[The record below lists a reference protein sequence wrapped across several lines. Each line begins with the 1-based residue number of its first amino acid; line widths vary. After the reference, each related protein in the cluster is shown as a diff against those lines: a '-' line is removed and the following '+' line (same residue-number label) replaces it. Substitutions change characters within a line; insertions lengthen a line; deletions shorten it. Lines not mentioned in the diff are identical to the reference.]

1 MALSSAQ
8 WIRRVKPA
16 VFLVCLVPALLLLR
30 DAFTPGGLGVNPIE
44 TITHRTGDWALR
56 FLLISL
62 AVTPVRW
69 LTGWQPL
76 IRFRRMWGLF
86 AFFYACLHLSTY
98 VVFDHFFSVTAII
111 DDVIERKYVTAG
123 MFGFLLLLPLAVTS
137 TQGWIRRLGRRW
149 TTLHRLAYVAA
160 AAGVVHFLWLVKIS
174 IFEPMIYGVI
184 LAVLLGARVAKRYGS
199 AALGVARGSTSG
211 T

>member
-1 MALSSAQ
+1 MAPSSRN

-16 VFLVCLVPALLLLR
+16 VFLICLVPAFWLLR
-30 DAFTPGGLGVNPIE
+30 DAFTPGSLGVNPIE

-62 AVTPVRW
+62 AVTPIRW
-69 LTGWQPL
+69 LTGWQPV

-86 AFFYACLHLSTY
+86 AFFYACLHFSTY
-98 VVFDHFFSVTAII
+98 MVFDHFFNLQSII
-111 DDVIERKYVTAG
+111 EDVAERKYVTAG
-123 MFGFLLLLPLAVTS
+123 MFGFLTLIPLAVTS

-149 TTLHRLAYVAA
+149 TMLHRLAYVAA

-174 IFEPMIYGVI
+174 IFEPMIYAVI
-184 LAVLLGARVAKRYGS
+184 LVVLLGTRVAKRYRV
-199 AALGVARGSTSG
+199 AALFSARS
-211 T
+211 

>member
-1 MALSSAQ
+1 MTLSSAQ
-8 WIRRVKPA
+8 WIRRIKPA

-30 DAFTPGGLGVNPIE
+30 DAFTAGGLGVNPIE

-69 LTGWQPL
+69 LTGWQSV

-86 AFFYACLHLSTY
+86 AFFYACLHFSTY
-98 VVFDHFFSVTAII
+98 MVFDHFFNLRSII
-111 DDVIERKYVTAG
+111 EDVVERKYVTAG
-123 MFGFLLLLPLAVTS
+123 MFGFLMLIPLAVTS
-137 TQGWIRRLGRRW
+137 TRGWIRRLGRRW
-149 TTLHRLAYVAA
+149 AMLHRLAYVAA
-160 AAGVVHFLWLVKIS
+160 VAGVVHFLWLVKIS
-174 IFEPMIYGVI
+174 IFEPMIYGVL

-199 AALGVARGSTSG
+199 AVAFSARS
-211 T
+211 

>member
-1 MALSSAQ
+1 MTSATTR
-8 WIRRVKPA
+8 WVPRVKPA
-16 VFLVCLVPALLLLR
+16 VFVLCLVPAAWLLW
-30 DAFTPGGLGVNPIE
+30 DAFTPGSLGVNPIE

-62 AVTPVRW
+62 SVTPIRW
-69 LTGWQPL
+69 LTGWQSI

-98 VVFDHFFSVTAII
+98 VVFDHFFSLAAIV

-123 MFGFLLLLPLAVTS
+123 MFGFLMLLPLAVTS
-137 TQGWIRRLGRRW
+137 TRGWIRRLGRRW

-160 AAGVVHFLWLVKIS
+160 VAGVVHFLWLVKIS

-184 LAVLLGARVAKRYGS
+184 LALLLGARVAKRYRS
-199 AALGVARGSTSG
+199 ALAAGVRS
-211 T
+211 

>member
-1 MALSSAQ
+1 MTKALSSAQ

-16 VFLVCLVPALLLLR
+16 VFLVCLVPAALLLW
-30 DAFTPGGLGVNPIE
+30 DAFTPGSLGVNPIE

-69 LTGWQPL
+69 LTGWQSL

-98 VVFDHFFSVTAII
+98 VVFDHFFSVPAII

-123 MFGFLLLLPLAVTS
+123 MFGFLMLLPLAVTS

-184 LAVLLGARVAKRYGS
+184 LAVLLGARVAKRYRS
-199 AALGVARGSTSG
+199 ALAAGVRS
-211 T
+211 

>member
-1 MALSSAQ
+1 MSSTAR
-8 WIRRVKPA
+8 WVPRVKPV
-16 VFLVCLVPALLLLR
+16 VFVLCLVPAAWLFW
-30 DAFTPGGLGVNPIE
+30 DAFTPGSLGVNPIE

-69 LTGWQPL
+69 LTGWQPI

-98 VVFDHFFSVTAII
+98 VVFDHFFSVAAII

-123 MFGFLLLLPLAVTS
+123 MFGFLMLLPLAVTS

-174 IFEPMIYGVI
+174 IFEPMIYAVI
-184 LAVLLGARVAKRYGS
+184 LAVLFGGRIARRYRVALS
-199 AALGVARGSTSG
+199 FTARS
-211 T
+211 